1 MFEARDYRN
10 HMKTEELQSFNV
22 TIEESDLQISAEYD
36 LTVEAKILLAKYRHE
51 IKNYIKEY
59 PEFLTSLKPLRPRA
73 GATGIIK
80 EMCDA
85 GTLAKVGPMATVAGA
100 ISKYIGKELLKYTD
114 ELIVENGGDVFIK
127 PKKQRKVAI
136 YAGKSVFSNRIGISI
151 PYDAGEYGICT
162 SSGTVGHSL
171 SFGKADAAVVLSKDA
186 VIADAAA
193 TATGNIVTS
202 AEDIEKGLETAMA
215 IPGVEGA
222 VIIVGDRI
230 GAYGL
235 VNIVKI

>member
-51 IKNYIKEY
+51 IKNYIKKY

-73 GATGIIK
+73 GATRIIK

-85 GTLAKVGPMATVAGA
+85 GILANVGPMAAVAGA
-100 ISKYIGKELLKYTD
+100 VSKYIGKELLKYTN
-114 ELIVENGGDVFIK
+114 EIIVENGGDVFIK

-193 TATGNIVTS
+193 TATGNVVTS
-202 AEDIEKGLETAMA
+202 TEDIEKGLETAMA

-235 VNIVKI
+235 VNIVKV

>member
-1 MFEARDYRN
+1 VFEARDYRN

-51 IKNYIKEY
+51 IKNYIKKY

-85 GTLAKVGPMATVAGA
+85 GTLTNVGPMATVAGA

-193 TATGNIVTS
+193 TATGNVVIST
-202 AEDIEKGLETAMA
+202 EDIEKGLETAMA